1 MKKIVLAIAALALI
15 MVSCNQTVNQEEMQ
29 VNDTTQVAARDGVF
43 YHISSGMDNPHKVV
57 MALKMANL
65 MTEDHDVLVYFDIK
79 GIEVVLNDAEDI
91 SYPTFP
97 TASESLQQLLDKGI
111 TVFACPSCLEA
122 AGKSEAD
129 LRQGVK
135 VANKEAFF
143 GFTEGRILTL
153 DY

>member
-1 MKKIVLAIAALALI
+1 MKKIVLAVAALSLI
-15 MVSCNQTVNQEEMQ
+15 LASCNQSVNQEEKR
-29 VNDTTQVAARDGVF
+29 VNDTTQVAERDGVF
-43 YHISSGMDNPHKVV
+43 YHISSGMESPHKVV
-57 MALKMANL
+57 MALKMAN
-65 MTEDHDVLVYFDIK
+65 MMAEDHDVLVYFDIK

-97 TASESLQQLLDKGI
+97 TASESLQKLLDKGI

-129 LRQGVK
+129 LRQGIK
-135 VANKEAFF
+135 IANKEAFF
-143 GFTEGRILTL
+143 GFTKGRILTL

>member
-1 MKKIVLAIAALALI
+1 MRKITLVIAALSIILT
-15 MVSCNQTVNQEEMQ
+15 SCDQQVAKEETQ
-29 VNDTTQVAARDGVF
+29 VKDTTMVAARDGVF

-65 MTEDHDVLVYFDIK
+65 MAEDKDVLVYFDIK

-97 TASESLQQLLDKGI
+97 TASESLEKLLDRGLA
-111 TVFACPSCLEA
+111 VYACPSCLEA

-129 LRQGVK
+129 LRPGIK
-135 VANKEAFF
+135 SANKEAFF
-143 GFTEGRILTL
+143 SFTQGRIITL